1 MQRRPDITCSSDVEF
16 QRYGP
21 IVNQCVFSAD
31 RKYRYLLIH
40 RWEPE
45 SPERPCMWIALNPS
59 IADESRLDNTLT
71 RIRSFSSAAGFNV
84 FYLVNL
90 FALVSTDLRAMKRH
104 PEPVGKDNDSQIRRI
119 ATRFP
124 AIFVAWGTNG
134 RHLGRDREVLEL
146 LTQLGRPGLLCFGV
160 NQDGSPKHPLHLSG
174 RLQPVVYRP

>member
-90 FALVSTDLRAMKRH
+90 FALVSTDLRATTTTVKSAA
-104 PEPVGKDNDSQIRRI
+104 SQPDFRRSLLPGELMA
-119 ATRFP
+119 ATWAETERS
-124 AIFVAWGTNG
+124 WN
-134 RHLGRDREVLEL
+134 
-146 LTQLGRPGLLCFGV
+146 
-160 NQDGSPKHPLHLSG
+160 S
-174 RLQPVVYRP
+174 